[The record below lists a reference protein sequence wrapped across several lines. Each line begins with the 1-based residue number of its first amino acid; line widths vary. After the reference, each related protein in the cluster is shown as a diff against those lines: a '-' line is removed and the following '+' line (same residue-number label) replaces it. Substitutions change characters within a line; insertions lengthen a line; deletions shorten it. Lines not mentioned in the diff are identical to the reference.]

1 LSRESRQAN
10 WIRGKGVM
18 TESLIWML
26 MWMMS
31 HCVRGL
37 IISSQHLNGEAYM
50 RKHIPFVGFSKDLI
64 PGRVKLSF
72 FSSSLILR
80 KGCLCPDS
88 PYPSS
93 SASLS
98 IGSKRL
104 CLLFP
109 PCSDNCCFAVR
120 KEDGEVTFGFWV
132 LVGGF
137 MVSDLSAISWGPS
150 TSTFILGVTGLA
162 TDWP

>member
-1 LSRESRQAN
+1 MIEN
-10 WIRGKGVM
+10 W
-18 TESLIWML
+18 IWML
-26 MWMMS
+26 MWMLNR
-31 HCVRGL
+31 CARGL
-37 IISSQHLNGEAYM
+37 VISSQHLNGEVHM
-50 RKHIPFVGFSKDLI
+50 KKHIPFVGLSNDLI
-64 PGRVKLSF
+64 PGRVKVSF
-72 FSSSLILR
+72 LSSSLILR

-109 PCSDNCCFAVR
+109 PFSDNCCFAVK
-120 KEDGEVTFGFWV
+120 KEEGEVTFGFWV

-150 TSTFILGVTGLA
+150 TSIFILGVTGLV

>member
-1 LSRESRQAN
+1 MIES
-10 WIRGKGVM
+10 W
-18 TESLIWML
+18 IWML
-26 MWMMS
+26 MWMLS

-37 IISSQHLNGEAYM
+37 IISLQHPGWGAHV

-64 PGRVKLSF
+64 PGRVKVSF

-80 KGCLCPDS
+80 KIFLCPDS

-98 IGSKRL
+98 IGSNRL

-109 PCSDNCCFAVR
+109 PFSDNCCFAVK

-150 TSTFILGVTGLA
+150 TSIFILGVAGLV